1 MDRLAA
7 LTGVALLPAHG
18 LSCTDEVFGNDSG
31 FTDVYDK
38 ANCRITG
45 IQ

>member
-1 MDRLAA
+1 
-7 LTGVALLPAHG
+7 

-31 FTDVYDK
+31 FTDVYEK
-38 ANCRITG
+38 ASCRITG

>member
-1 MDRLAA
+1 
-7 LTGVALLPAHG
+7 

-38 ANCRITG
+38 AGCRITR
-45 IQ
+45 IR